1 MKQALIVITVL
12 LVFGASGV
20 FGETAPLVEKPAA
33 AVDTALSGDSV
44 VKTADSAV
52 EDSTGA
58 EHAIIVYYFY
68 GNRRCVSCK
77 KIEAYTEE
85 AVTTGF
91 AAEIE
96 SGLIEFR
103 PINTDDEGNEHFMK
117 DYQLYTKSVVLS
129 EMDHG
134 EELRWTNLEKVWKLL
149 SSKEKFIA
157 YVQGE
162 IGSYLEKQ

>member
-1 MKQALIVITVL
+1 MVAFV
-12 LVFGASGV
+12 VFGAVGV
-20 FGETAPLVEKPAA
+20 CGETPPVEKPAV
-33 AVDTALSGDSV
+33 AVDTALAS
-44 VKTADSAV
+44 DSAAKV
-52 EDSTGA
+52 TGA
-58 EHAIIVYYFY
+58 EVDDSTATDHTIVVYYFY

-77 KIEAYTEE
+77 KIEAYTKE

-103 PINTDDEGNEHFMK
+103 PVNTDVEGNEHFMK

-129 EMDHG
+129 EVDHG